1 MSFRGGG
8 GGQRQL
14 LPFGLDWADIQQ
26 VSAETFEFPIPINGN
41 PTNIELE
48 SYQQFTNLTNLMKDS
63 SFYTGNLK
71 SLSQETVSV
80 DGQKKQNI
88 VYLEGGVND
97 GLKRFSDKYRKQ
109 IKIGK
114 SINDHPFIL
123 RFFPDELHSVMSSK
137 SGKKS
142 LNVSKYKK
150 GSKNG
155 TSMDKLIKN
164 AEERQKEIM
173 QRLNEVAAQTN
184 DDDID
189 EADNQE
195 EEENIDDEFEDDDDD
210 DYNAEKYFDDGD
222 DFDEGDDGDEEA
234 AF

>member
-1 MSFRGGG
+1 MSFRG

-26 VSAETFEFPIPINGN
+26 NATETYEFPIPINGN
-41 PTNIELE
+41 PTNIESE
-48 SYQQFTNLTNLMKDS
+48 SYQQFINLTNLMKDS

-71 SLSQETVSV
+71 SLNQENLQNN
-80 DGQKKQNI
+80 GQKKKNI

-97 GLKRFSDKYRKQ
+97 GLKRYSDKYRKQ
-109 IKIGK
+109 IKIGR

-123 RFFPDELHSVMSSK
+123 RFFPDELHSVISSK
-137 SGKKS
+137 STKKS

-150 GSKNG
+150 VSKSG
-155 TSMDKLIKN
+155 TNMDKFIKN

-173 QRLNEVAAQTN
+173 QRLNEVEAN
-184 DDDID
+184 NMDDDVD
-189 EADNQE
+189 DVENQE
-195 EEENIDDEFEDDDDD
+195 EEENFDDEFEDDDDD

-222 DFDEGDDGDEEA
+222 DFDEHDDGDDEA

>member
-1 MSFRGGG
+1 MSFRGGA

-26 VSAETFEFPIPINGN
+26 VSTQSFEFPIPINGA
-41 PTNIELE
+41 PTNIETDC
-48 SYQQFTNLTNLMKDS
+48 YQQFINLTTIMKDS

-71 SLSQETVSV
+71 SLVTDNSNN
-80 DGQKKQNI
+80 GGKKSNI

-97 GLKRFSDKYRKQ
+97 GLKRYSDKYRKQ

-114 SINDHPFIL
+114 SITDFPFHL
-123 RFFPDELHSVMSSK
+123 QYFPDELYSVMNSK

-142 LNVSKYKK
+142 FSVTKYKK
-150 GSKNG
+150 SSKNG
-155 TSMDKLIKN
+155 TDMDKLIKS

-173 QRLNEVAAQTN
+173 EKLNEVVSNAN

-189 EADNQE
+189 DVDNRE
-195 EEENIDDEFEDDDDD
+195 EEENIDDEFEDEDDD

-222 DFDEGDDGDEEA
+222 DFDEGDDGDDEA